1 MGQDNNMKL
10 LLAALAFV
18 ILTPVVC
25 GLLAGF
31 DRILTAKMQ
40 GRYGPPLL
48 QPFFD
53 VLKLFEKE
61 NLMVNQFYHSFY
73 LICYLIFMVA
83 SGILFFTGQDL
94 LLVIFAFTLAD
105 IFLVLAAYSTN
116 SPYSFIGAERELL
129 LMMSAEPMLLIAA
142 VGLFMATKS
151 FKVGAIADVADFSTI
166 SHLPGVFIGL
176 LFILTIKLRKS
187 PFDLSTSHHAHQ
199 ELIKGVTTEFAGPSL
214 ALVEIAHWYETAIM
228 LGIIYLFFAA
238 NPVIAVSVIIAAYF
252 IEILIDNTFARFKWE
267 LTLTSSWTV
276 SLVFGGLNLI
286 VLFIIE
292 KVKI

>member
-1 MGQDNNMKL
+1 MKML
-10 LLAALAFV
+10 IAALAFV
-18 ILTPVVC
+18 VLAPIVC
-25 GLLAGF
+25 GLLSGF
-31 DRILTAKMQ
+31 DRIITARMQ

-48 QPFFD
+48 QPFYD

-73 LICYLIFMVA
+73 LMCYLLFMIA

-94 LLVIFAFTLAD
+94 LIVIFAFTLAD

-129 LMMSAEPMLLIAA
+129 QMMAAEPMLLISA

-151 FKVGAIADVADFSTI
+151 FKVGDIANAWCGQASADFNTI
-166 SHLPGVFIGL
+166 ILLPGVFIGL

-199 ELIKGVTTEFAGPSL
+199 ELVKGVTTEFAGPSL
-214 ALVEIAHWYETAIM
+214 ALVEMAHWYETAIM
-228 LGIIYLFFAA
+228 LGIIYIFFAA
-238 NPVIAVSVIIAAYF
+238 NPIVAISVVIIAYF
-252 IEILIDNTFARFKWE
+252 LEILIDNTFARFKWE
-267 LTLTSSWTV
+267 LTLKSAWSVT
-276 SLVFGGLNLI
+276 LIFGGINLI
-286 VLFIIE
+286 ALFIIE
-292 KVKI
+292 KVK